1 MSGETRSWSLTAPM
15 LALSGGD
22 GVLVDS
28 VADVAAQPASE
39 TTDTDNNAVA
49 DNVTARIRLICGF
62 MVCLSRCGFVR
73 QVFANSQAIEQVVA
87 MSLP

>member
-1 MSGETRSWSLTAPM
+1 M